1 MKTFLAREAI
11 MACEF
16 NSVKINELIKV
27 RLPETEGLVVSSVGR
42 LIFNEIVPKILDLLI
57 RR

>member
-1 MKTFLAREAI
+1 MKTFWLEAI

-27 RLPETEGLVVSSVGR
+27 RLPETEGLVVSASA
-42 LIFNEIVPKILDLLI
+42 D
-57 RR
+57 